1 MKKRFTLSIFTEN
14 IVGILNQVTI
24 IFTRRQINI
33 ESIVVSESEMDG
45 IHRYT
50 LVITETEKV
59 VRKVVLQLEK
69 QVDIIKALFHEDKD
83 VIYQEIALFK
93 MPSDVLMKGGEAE
106 KIVRNHF
113 ARIISVEEGFI
124 ILEKTGHKE
133 ETQKLFNELKPY
145 GVLEFVRSGRIAITK
160 PMETQLFVHHKIERS
175 SVSDLITD

>member
-24 IFTRRQINI
+24 IFTRRHINI
-33 ESIVVSESEMDG
+33 ESIVVSESEIDG

-50 LVITETEKV
+50 LVISETDEV

-69 QVDIIKALFHEDKD
+69 QVDILKALYHEDKD

-93 MPSDVLMKGGEAE
+93 MPSDVLMKDGEAE

-113 ARIISVEEGFI
+113 ARIISVEDGFI

-160 PMETQLFVHHKIERS
+160 PMETLETILKN
-175 SVSDLITD
+175 

>member
-24 IFTRRQINI
+24 IFTRRHINI

-50 LVITETEKV
+50 LVISETDEV

-69 QVDIIKALFHEDKD
+69 QVDIIKALYHEDKD

-93 MPSDVLMKGGEAE
+93 MPSDVLIKGGEAE
-106 KIVRNHF
+106 KIVRKHF

-160 PMETQLFVHHKIERS
+160 PMKTLETILKN
-175 SVSDLITD
+175 

>member
-24 IFTRRQINI
+24 IFTRRHINI
-33 ESIVVSESEMDG
+33 ESIVVSESEIDG

-50 LVITETEKV
+50 LVISETEEV
-59 VRKVVLQLEK
+59 VRKLVLQLEK

-93 MPSDVLMKGGEAE
+93 MPTDVLSKGGEAE
-106 KIVRNHF
+106 KIVQNHF
-113 ARIISVEEGFI
+113 ARIISVEKEFI

-160 PMETQLFVHHKIERS
+160 PMDTLENILKN
-175 SVSDLITD
+175 

>member
-24 IFTRRQINI
+24 IFTRRHINI
-33 ESIVVSESEMDG
+33 ESIVVSESEIDG

-50 LVITETEKV
+50 LVISETEEV
-59 VRKVVLQLEK
+59 VRKLVLQLEK

-93 MPSDVLMKGGEAE
+93 MPTDVLSKGGEAE

-113 ARIISVEEGFI
+113 ARIISVEKEFI

-160 PMETQLFVHHKIERS
+160 PMDTLENILKN
-175 SVSDLITD
+175 

>member
-24 IFTRRQINI
+24 IFTRRHINI

-50 LVITETEKV
+50 LVISETDEV

-69 QVDIIKALFHEDKD
+69 QVDIIKALYHEDKD
-83 VIYQEIALFK
+83 VIYQEIALFQ
-93 MPSDVLMKGGEAE
+93 MPSDVLIKGGEAE

-160 PMETQLFVHHKIERS
+160 PMKTLETILKN
-175 SVSDLITD
+175 